1 MSTVGKHDGGG
12 GTDSGFGELSLVS
25 ASFSDF
31 QKLTFKVGKITGAER
46 IPNMKKILKV
56 QVDVGDRT
64 AQAIAGGA
72 EFYEPEGFVG
82 KQVVVITNM
91 EPKVIAGVKSEV
103 MLLAADLK
111 GKPVWLTVTDE
122 VPPGTT
128 VR

>member
-1 MSTVGKHDGGG
+1 M
-12 GTDSGFGELSLVS
+12 S

-31 QKLTFKVGKITGAER
+31 QKLAFKVGKITSAER

-56 QVDVGDRT
+56 QVDIGGRT

-72 EFYEPEGFVG
+72 EFYEPSSFVG
-82 KQVVVITNM
+82 KQVVVLTNM

-103 MLLAADLK
+103 MLLAADLH
-111 GKPVWLTVTDE
+111 GKPIWVTVSDE
-122 VPPGTT
+122 APPGTT